1 MSGYARFQAARVSE
15 DRAGHSLSPNNEV
28 MFAIATPQAVRVKR
42 AIDLALAVV
51 LAPLVLIL
59 ILPICV
65 LVLLE
70 SGSPVYRHVRVGRGG
85 RIFHCYKIR
94 TMAADAD
101 AQLKALLERN
111 QLARAEWAEQ
121 FKLKADPRVT
131 HLGRFLRK
139 ASLDE
144 LPQLWNVLKGEMSFI
159 GPRPIIP
166 EELQLYGE
174 HAAAY
179 LACSPGI
186 SGLWQVSGR
195 NDISYEERVL
205 LDERYARHWT
215 LMLDLAILL
224 RTVPVVLKARGSY

>member
-1 MSGYARFQAARVSE
+1 MSGYARFQAARVGE